1 MLLELGAAVGLV
13 AGLGA
18 LWRGPRAQRT
28 GARVEGI
35 GTSPIATLAAGE
47 VRVTGVVEHA
57 GVTLT
62 SPILGLPVVYY
73 DSRVRSGGNDETNT
87 WQDSRAVSF
96 FVRDSGA
103 SIRVL
108 PGGASWDMPL
118 DIDDSSGLAR
128 PMGRLPGPEA
138 EGFDGLSILAGAVEA
153 RPRRMTEAC
162 LEPGDRV
169 TVVGRAL
176 PFGDLADPANAM
188 SFSAIGAEDPEIAA
202 DLAAA
207 RAAGTLADD
216 PAEAWGNAAIPG
228 FGIGQPV
235 RPPELETGVAV
246 PAIAAPEA
254 AAAAA
259 ATFDISPDVLVLA
272 STDDAPLLIA
282 GGGPAEAAERSSDAF
297 LLGLLG
303 AVLAI
308 GSAIVLALMLGPR
321 LGA

>member
-1 MLLELGAAVGLV
+1 
-13 AGLGA
+13 
-18 LWRGPRAQRT
+18 
-28 GARVEGI
+28 
-35 GTSPIATLAAGE
+35 
-47 VRVTGVVEHA
+47 
-57 GVTLT
+57 
-62 SPILGLPVVYY
+62 
-73 DSRVRSGGNDETNT
+73 
-87 WQDSRAVSF
+87 
-96 FVRDSGA
+96 
-103 SIRVL
+103 
-108 PGGASWDMPL
+108 MPL

-128 PMGRLPGPEA
+128 PMGGLPGSEA

-169 TVVGRAL
+169 TVIGRAL

-188 SFSAIGAEDPEIAA
+188 SFSPIAAEDPEIAA

-235 RPPELETGVAV
+235 RPPELEAGVAV

-254 AAAAA
+254 AAVAAA
-259 ATFDISPDVLVLA
+259 MFDISPDVLVLA

-308 GSAIVLALMLGPR
+308 GSAIVLALTLGPR